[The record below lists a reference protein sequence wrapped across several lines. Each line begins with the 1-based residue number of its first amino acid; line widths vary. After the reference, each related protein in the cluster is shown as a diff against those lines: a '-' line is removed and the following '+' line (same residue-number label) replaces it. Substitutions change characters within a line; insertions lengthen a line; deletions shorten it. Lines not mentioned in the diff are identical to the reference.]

1 MGNTEDLGQ
10 GNFTW
15 RIRVCSTFHISIC
28 INMLPWKLFKSS
40 GIKSNAKKFKFNRK
54 FILWLTWI
62 IVVTTVTITQFF
74 IAFYKKLFFFLD
86 IYAQDS
92 FVLSVGY
99 SKELCLSFSGT
110 IMEQWKETRRQIASL
125 EVVHA
130 KGENR

>member
-40 GIKSNAKKFKFNRK
+40 GIKSSAKKFKFNRK

-74 IAFYKKLFFFLD
+74 IAFYKKLFFFSWYLCTRF
-86 IYAQDS
+86 ICTFRGIFERA
-92 FVLSVGY
+92 LSIFFRY
-99 SKELCLSFSGT
+99 NHGT
-110 IMEQWKETRRQIASL
+110 VKGNEKTNCVTWSCSCQRR
-125 EVVHA
+125 
-130 KGENR
+130 K